1 MLLPALGAI
10 LLLLIVSAFFSLSET
25 ALTAVSRGRM
35 HQLEK
40 DGSHAARDVN
50 RLAANREQ
58 LIGAVLLGNTF
69 INILASS
76 VAPEIFNARLG
87 PPPVAVTPPVM
98 TLVILVFAEVLPKTL
113 AITRTDR

>member
-10 LLLLIVSAFFSLSET
+10 LLLLIVSAFFSLAET

-50 RLAANREQ
+50 RLVANPRAVM
-58 LIGAVLLGNTF
+58 IGAVLLGNTF
-69 INILASS
+69 NQHPGLSLAT
-76 VAPEIFNARLG
+76 EIFNARLG
-87 PPPVAVTPPVM
+87 P
-98 TLVILVFAEVLPKTL
+98 
-113 AITRTDR
+113 RTVR

>member
-50 RLAANREQ
+50 RLVANREQ
-58 LIGAVLLGNTF
+58 LIGAVLLGTPLLNT
-69 INILASS
+69 LASS
-76 VAPEIFNARLG
+76 FATELFNARLG
-87 PPPVAVTPPVM
+87 PRTVVVTTAVM
-98 TLVILVFAEVLPKTL
+98 TLGIMVFAGG
-113 AITRTDR
+113 